1 LNAASA
7 RFHSS
12 PPISKDDTT
21 DVEEEQNME
30 EPNSDAEEPYAH
42 LVSNVRVF

>member
-1 LNAASA
+1 MNAASA
-7 RFHSS
+7 GFHSG

-21 DVEEEQNME
+21 DVEEEQNVE
-30 EPNSDAEEPYAH
+30 EPNSDAEEPHAR

>member
-12 PPISKDDTT
+12 PPISKDDAA
-21 DVEEEQNME
+21 DVEEEQNVDK
-30 EPNSDAEEPYAH
+30 PDSDTEDPHAH
-42 LVSNVRVF
+42 FVSNVKVF